1 MMDNKLDQVVPS
13 SINDQSQASSV
24 YAEGGDDLDIG
35 DVPDSVTDNTLG
47 VTKAELLIK
56 QDKEEAAKL
65 SKEDNG
71 EEVVAEDYE
80 EKETKESKPAFRAS
94 FVISDPITQFLN
106 KVPPDWELAAKHGR
120 ANMVVFGTEIKA
132 GEDEQKCKCCNL

>member
-71 EEVVAEDYE
+71 E
-80 EKETKESKPAFRAS
+80 
-94 FVISDPITQFLN
+94 
-106 KVPPDWELAAKHGR
+106 
-120 ANMVVFGTEIKA
+120 
-132 GEDEQKCKCCNL
+132 